1 MKNLVNSLLNSI
13 HRRYS
18 LNDDDIPDD
27 DIENNLRMNS
37 FLCPKTREE
46 LDKMIISNFIE
57 YGPNA
62 NLNDINVYKITN
74 FDNLFN
80 INGSLTNYSWDT
92 DSNTYFERN
101 GIYLKSKEDISK
113 FLMSINPDVSK
124 WNVSNATTMRGMFG
138 GCLSFNRDLSL
149 WDVSH
154 VDTFDDTFA
163 LCASFKGIGLSKW
176 ADKVDKIVHDDLW
189 YTGWELFKGCIAF
202 KEDLSS
208 WTIKITD
215 VPNHLRVHS
224 IDRLK
229 SFFGFKKIDED
240 DIRYITG
247 DVINDSKHWHQIC
260 KLFNTYNRF
269 PEKFLPKIVY
279 I

>member
-27 DIENNLRMNS
+27 DIENNLTMNS
-37 FLCPKTREE
+37 LLCPKTREE

-124 WNVSNATTMRGMFG
+124 WNVGNAKSMRDMFT

-149 WDVSH
+149 WDVSN
-154 VDTFDDTFA
+154 VDDFQDTFA
-163 LCASFKGIGLSKW
+163 LCASFEGKGLSKW
-176 ADKVDKIVHDDLW
+176 ADKVNKIVHDDLW
-189 YTGWELFKGCIAF
+189 YTGWDLFTGCIAF
-202 KEDLSS
+202 KENLSS

-215 VPNHLRVHS
+215 VPYHLRVYN
-224 IDRLK
+224 INMLK
-229 SFFGFKKIDED
+229 SFFGFSKIDKD
-240 DIRYITG
+240 YISHISVGAIT
-247 DVINDSKHWHQIC
+247 DY
-260 KLFNTYNRF
+260 KLFDTYNSF